1 MSHFE
6 ELNLHEPFLKGLRN
20 LVSGNQAKPEDL
32 VEISHEIFDFE
43 AMATVTWEFYGKRE
57 ESKIAGGAKEQIH
70 FGGDVR
76 SYENHARECL
86 LQARDSADLHEIL
99 LAELRQDAKEAVAK
113 SGGTVRYYDFKPF
126 SMSERCDECGGD
138 GQTRCGECGGRG
150 KKTCS
155 SCGGRGR
162 QSCSTCGGSG
172 WGTCYGCSGS
182 GAVRC
187 GGCGGS
193 GYLQCAK
200 CSGHG
205 YFTAVANIGA
215 YAKPSVN
222 LRIKSRAYADELLDF
237 LCARSCKFL
246 SQTIPFYQDEE
257 SGGEDSHLFSYVGP
271 GAITRLNFI
280 LLGKEYE
287 AVGFSNPPY
296 AFIRPPFFDDL
307 FTDEI
312 MMLEKIDADG
322 KITRREAFKFFTRY
336 CSQPALDSALKRI
349 AKTDGAQTEAAN
361 AVIEACDG
369 YVSKRAAKKLGDTM
383 KKCLDKISPVYSPAV
398 WFGLGSVFWLI
409 ALVFTAGFLGENLA
423 ERYIMAPIYTLIFLA
438 VCAGVALCVLAPL
451 SALVTL
457 FHRSAVPKEYRQSM
471 RNKEAFSLFF
481 KILAGFGAAGAIYGA
496 ISSFGYA
503 PTLMQLDERFEAS
516 RSLEAKFRE
525 IKAKFDGSSSQE
537 RETNS
542 TAAAKTAPQMT
553 QKEKILYV
561 QKAISVKADGII
573 GARTLKKAQE
583 FLDANLT
590 NADEIYEAIKAKEAS
605 RGK

>member
-1 MSHFE
+1 MTY
-6 ELNLHEPFLKGLRN
+6 R
-20 LVSGNQAKPEDL
+20 
-32 VEISHEIFDFE
+32 
-43 AMATVTWEFYGKRE
+43 Y
-57 ESKIAGGAKEQIH
+57 ES
-70 FGGDVR
+70 
-76 SYENHARECL
+76 
-86 LQARDSADLHEIL
+86 
-99 LAELRQDAKEAVAK
+99 
-113 SGGTVRYYDFKPF
+113 
-126 SMSERCDECGGD
+126 
-138 GQTRCGECGGRG
+138 
-150 KKTCS
+150 CS
-155 SCGGRGR
+155 S
-162 QSCSTCGGSG
+162 CGGSG

-182 GAVRC
+182 GTVRC

-193 GYLQCAK
+193 GYLQCAQ

-205 YFTAVANIGA
+205 YFTTVANIGA

-257 SGGEDSHLFSYVGP
+257 SGDENSHLFSYVGSS
-271 GAITRLNFI
+271 AITRLNFI

-307 FTDEI
+307 FADEI

-361 AVIEACDG
+361 AVIEACEG
-369 YVSKRAAKKLGDTM
+369 YVSRGAASKLGGTM

-438 VCAGVALCVLAPL
+438 LCAGVALCVLAPL

-457 FHRSAVPKEYRQSM
+457 IRRSCVPKEYRQSM
-471 RNKEAFSLFF
+471 RNKEAFALFF

-496 ISSFGYA
+496 ISGFGYA

-525 IKAKFDGSSSQE
+525 ITAKFEGSSDQE
-537 RETNS
+537 REANS
-542 TAAAKTAPQMT
+542 TAAAKTTPQIT

-561 QKAISVKADGII
+561 QKAIGVKADGIM

-605 RGK
+605 RAK

>member
-70 FGGDVR
+70 FGDDARG
-76 SYENHARECL
+76 YENHARECL

>member
-1 MSHFE
+1 MSEFD

-43 AMATVTWEFYGKRE
+43 ATATVTWEFYGKRE
-57 ESKIAGGAKEQIH
+57 ESKIAGGQKEQIH
-70 FGGDVR
+70 FGGDTR
-76 SYENHARECL
+76 GYENHARECL

-126 SMSERCDECGGD
+126 SMSERCGNCGGD

-172 WGTCYGCSGS
+172 GVNRPHTQYNSDGSTYVTYRYESCSSCGGSGSSTCYGCSGS

-193 GYLQCAK
+193 GYVQCAQ

-205 YFTAVANIGA
+205 YFTTIANIGA

-257 SGGEDSHLFSYVGP
+257 SGGEDSHLFSYVGSS
-271 GAITRLNFI
+271 AITRLNFI

-307 FTDEI
+307 FADEI
-312 MMLEKIDADG
+312 SMLEKIDADG
-322 KITRREAFKFFTRY
+322 KITRREACIILKRE
-336 CSQPALDSALKRI
+336 SWQPAR
-349 AKTDGAQTEAAN
+349 GARNDAAN

-369 YVSKRAAKKLGDTM
+369 YVSRGAASKLGETM
-383 KKCLDKISPVYSPAV
+383 KKCLNKISPVYSPAV
-398 WFGLGSVFWLI
+398 WFGLGSLFWLL

-423 ERYIMAPIYTLIFLA
+423 DRYIIAPIYTLIFLA
-438 VCAGVALCVLAPL
+438 VCAGTAWCVLAPL
-451 SALVTL
+451 SALVTI
-457 FHRSAVPKEYRQSM
+457 FRRSSVPKE
-471 RNKEAFSLFF
+471 
-481 KILAGFGAAGAIYGA
+481 
-496 ISSFGYA
+496 
-503 PTLMQLDERFEAS
+503 
-516 RSLEAKFRE
+516 
-525 IKAKFDGSSSQE
+525 
-537 RETNS
+537 
-542 TAAAKTAPQMT
+542 
-553 QKEKILYV
+553 
-561 QKAISVKADGII
+561 
-573 GARTLKKAQE
+573 
-583 FLDANLT
+583 
-590 NADEIYEAIKAKEAS
+590 
-605 RGK
+605 